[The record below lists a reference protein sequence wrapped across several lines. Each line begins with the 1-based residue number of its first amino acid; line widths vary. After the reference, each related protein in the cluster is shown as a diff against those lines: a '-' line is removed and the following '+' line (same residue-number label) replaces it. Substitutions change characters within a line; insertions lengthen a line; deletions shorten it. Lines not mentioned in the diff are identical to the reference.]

1 MNCGA
6 DQFTGL
12 CEHPLRELV
21 GHAGFGLHSHSLPR
35 VNTRVSVSAQ
45 RSGATIY
52 VCRKAQAAMKMPE
65 YIITF

>member
-6 DQFTGL
+6 DRFTGL
-12 CEHPLRELV
+12 CEHRLCELV
-21 GHAGFGLHSHSLPR
+21 GHVAFGLHSHSLPR
-35 VNTRVSVSAQ
+35 VNTRVSASAQ

-52 VCRKAQAAMKMPE
+52 VCRKAQAAMKIPE